1 MSGHCEC
8 VCLDT
13 LQMDDVTAVTSAIE
27 ELIVFTM
34 RKRKAK
40 DRNLML
46 SNTYAYVSE
55 FALDSRP
62 PVLKSIAAV
71 IAEV

>member
-1 MSGHCEC
+1 
-8 VCLDT
+8 
-13 LQMDDVTAVTSAIE
+13 MDDVTAVTSAIE

-62 PVLKSIAAV
+62 PVLQSIAAV
-71 IAEV
+71 IAEVYTQC